1 MSKNTGINYI
11 TIAGEQINEF
21 YHRGFD
27 FSKYDLRPNEY
38 VIVRQPDGLL
48 LAKKKVKDNKLLD
61 VPFIKIGT
69 GKGIFKPLNP
79 EQECAF
85 DLMTDDS
92 IKIKVLT
99 GLAGSGKT
107 KIAIKFGMEKLK
119 REQVSKIF
127 FIRNPVAVGEEVGF
141 FKGDKNAKVL
151 NWNNP
156 IKDNM
161 DDRMDTLEE
170 LIEKGKVEIDI
181 PATMKGR
188 DIKDAWIIVD
198 EAEDLT
204 EEQFKMIGERV
215 SAGSYIIFC
224 GDTGQVTKDKYRKNN
239 GLQRAFN
246 LRGIPLFGCVELLE
260 DVRSETSKIFA
271 TMY

>member
-1 MSKNTGINYI
+1 LSKNTGINYI
-11 TIAGEQINEF
+11 TITGEQINEF
-21 YHRGFD
+21 YHKGFD
-27 FSKYDLRPNEY
+27 FNNYDLRPNEY
-38 VIVRQPDGLL
+38 VIVKQPDGLI
-48 LAKKKVKDNKLLD
+48 LAKKKVKNNKLVD
-61 VPFIKIGT
+61 VPFIAIGN
-69 GKGIFKPLNP
+69 GKGAFKPLNP

-85 DLMTDDS
+85 DLMADDT
-92 IKIKVLT
+92 IKIKILI

-119 REQVSKIF
+119 REQISKLF
-127 FIRNPVAVGEEVGF
+127 FVRNPVAVGEEVGF
-141 FKGDKNAKVL
+141 FRGDKNSKVL

-156 IKDNM
+156 IKDNLE
-161 DDRMDTLEE
+161 DRLDTLEE
-170 LIEKGKVEIDI
+170 LILKGRVEIDI

-188 DIKDAWIIVD
+188 DIKDSWIIVD

-215 SAGSYIIFC
+215 STGSYIIFC
-224 GDTGQVTKDKYRKNN
+224 GDTGQVTKEKYRKSN

-246 LRGIPLFGCVELLE
+246 IRGIQVFGCVELVE

-271 TMY
+271 TLY